1 MSEKS
6 AYSLNN
12 FSHRI
17 HRFFCPNSDED
28 FLHTT
33 IQSQAKVTAFFLSQI
48 IAFLAASIVLF
59 SSLENTFIL
68 LMMFLSILAILMNF
82 MYLRLQLISFYSATL
97 VFALNVYV
105 SLIIVLFTTEI
116 RSITIYGFFPAVI
129 GGLLFLGTRMGTLL
143 GFIYIATL
151 LIFHWHFHTSHFEF
165 IMQFLALMATL
176 LIALFYEIVST
187 YHSELLSATLE
198 EAKSLAQI
206 DQLTGILNRREFL
219 YQVRVME
226 DKYESYTMVMIDID
240 DFKSINDTY
249 GHAIGDSALKF
260 ITQTIRS
267 HIRESE
273 PFGRI
278 GGEEFAIMLPLP
290 LSQAHRRSEEIREAV
305 EKSRLL
311 REKIDLCMS
320 ISIGLAYANDV
331 SDLDELLSNADKALY
346 QAKNEGKNRV
356 KVWGEEVSYPL

>member
-6 AYSLNN
+6 AYSLNS
-12 FSHRI
+12 FSRRI
-17 HRFFCPNSDED
+17 HRFFCPNCDED

-48 IAFLAASIVLF
+48 LAFLAASIVLL

-68 LMMFLSILAILMNF
+68 LMMFLSILVILMNF

-97 VFALNVYV
+97 IFALNVYF
-105 SLIIVLFTTEI
+105 SLIIILFGTEI

-129 GGLLFLGTRMGTLL
+129 GGLLFLGTRLGTLL
-143 GFIYIATL
+143 GFTYIVTL
-151 LIFHWHFHTSHFEF
+151 LIYHWYYHTSHFEF
-165 IMQFLALMATL
+165 IMQFLALLATL
-176 LIALFYEIVST
+176 LIAFFYEIVSS
-187 YHSELLSATLE
+187 YHSELLSSTLE

-219 YQVRVME
+219 YQVGMME
-226 DKYESYTMVMIDID
+226 DKYENYTMVMIDID

-249 GHAIGDSALKF
+249 GHAMGDNTLKL

-267 HIRESE
+267 YIRESE
-273 PFGRI
+273 PFGRL
-278 GGEEFAIMLPLP
+278 GGEEFAIMFPLP
-290 LSQAHRRSEEIREAV
+290 LTQAYQRSEEIREAI
-305 EKSRLL
+305 EKSRLK
-311 REKIDLCMS
+311 REKIDLRMS
-320 ISIGLAYANDV
+320 VSIGLAYTQDV
-331 SDLDELLSNADKALY
+331 SDLDELLSRADKALY

-356 KVWGEEVSYPL
+356 KVWSEYVSDKM